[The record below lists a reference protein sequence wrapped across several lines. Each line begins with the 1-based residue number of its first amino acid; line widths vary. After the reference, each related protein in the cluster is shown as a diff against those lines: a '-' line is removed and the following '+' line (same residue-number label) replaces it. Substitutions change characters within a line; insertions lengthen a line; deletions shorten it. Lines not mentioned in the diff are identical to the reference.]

1 MRAVLGMRVRFVVA
15 GAVTAGLLTVLV
27 LVQVAVGGWHHWQS
41 DQRTR
46 DLMREAKTIKQQT
59 ATIQTA
65 AHTMPLSA
73 DFITVTTF
81 RTLQCYSTSFVMGCW
96 TNTSDEGTVVR
107 EVRQAMTAAG
117 LSNPVA
123 TCSADNGVCRVV
135 GSTDAGELE
144 FNISS
149 ISATQATSAPT
160 YDIRALALP
169 RDL

>member
-1 MRAVLGMRVRFVVA
+1 
-15 GAVTAGLLTVLV
+15 
-27 LVQVAVGGWHHWQS
+27 
-41 DQRTR
+41 
-46 DLMREAKTIKQQT
+46 
-59 ATIQTA
+59 
-65 AHTMPLSA
+65 
-73 DFITVTTF
+73 VTTF

-144 FNISS
+144 FNISP